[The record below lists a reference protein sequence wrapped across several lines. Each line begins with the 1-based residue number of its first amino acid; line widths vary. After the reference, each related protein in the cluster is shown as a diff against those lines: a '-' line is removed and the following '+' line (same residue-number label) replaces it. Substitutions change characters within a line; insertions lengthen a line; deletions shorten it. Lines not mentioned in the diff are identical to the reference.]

1 MVRPLP
7 ATESEVDPIELKRR
21 TEFLKAQRDK
31 LLAMKKA
38 EREKQ
43 LEDVEKSQIKS
54 RPKSAKAARSALG
67 GRSTPKVDPKT
78 LEARRALAEKLK
90 AEVIGN

>member
-1 MVRPLP
+1 MTRQS
-7 ATESEVDPIELKRR
+7 ESNVDPAELKRR
-21 TEFLKAQRDK
+21 TAFLRAQRDK

-43 LEDVEKSQIKS
+43 LAEAEQSNMKS

-67 GRSTPKVDPKT
+67 GRSTPNIDPKT
-78 LEARRALAEKLK
+78 LEARKALAEKLK
-90 AEVIGN
+90 AEVIGK